1 MVWQDVFMSVCPYG
15 PVFPCLFIS
24 SLACPQEGNML
35 NPKTLQKCFK
45 FSNGSKLG
53 DSLSV
58 IRDAL

>member
-1 MVWQDVFMSVCPYG
+1 MSVCPSG

-24 SLACPQEGNML
+24 SLACLQEGNML

-53 DSLSV
+53 NSLSV